1 MKIRPSVAIIENGN
15 VLLMR
20 YEYGG
25 QTVYNLP
32 GGNAEHLETLKEGV
46 ERELVEE
53 LNLVISTGMLLHV
66 GETHKVDKGITILH
80 LIFEGKI
87 LSGTP
92 KLNPEHTSALA
103 VEWVPLT
110 KLSELNL
117 YPNVGSELLNPY
129 KNDIYGGVIKQNWF

>member
-53 LNLVISTGMLLHV
+53 LNLVMALSTV
-66 GETHKVDKGITILH
+66 
-80 LIFEGKI
+80 
-87 LSGTP
+87 
-92 KLNPEHTSALA
+92 
-103 VEWVPLT
+103 VPLFTEPVT
-110 KLSELNL
+110 KSELVVL
-117 YPNVGSELLNPY
+117 CQSRIPLGALLRTMLVMDPVLA
-129 KNDIYGGVIKQNWF
+129 ILIKAPSTLPTNFLPPSDSLLDPTR